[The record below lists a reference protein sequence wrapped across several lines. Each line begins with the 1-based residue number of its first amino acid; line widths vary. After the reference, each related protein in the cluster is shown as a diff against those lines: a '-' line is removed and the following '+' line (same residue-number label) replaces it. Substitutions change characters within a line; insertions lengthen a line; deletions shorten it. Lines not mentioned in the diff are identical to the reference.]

1 MMWLTLDYVGSSGVT
16 GEVTWRLNYL
26 NKVGKVS
33 QLWSEVMTLFDKM
46 DKQVI
51 LLTLTDVI
59 VL

>member
-16 GEVTWRLNYL
+16 NEVTWRLNYL

-46 DKQVI
+46 DKQV
-51 LLTLTDVI
+51 LLLSLTDVI